1 MSKSVLILGAKSDI
15 AKATAM
21 QFAKNG
27 FNLILVGRDVKSEL
41 NEFSFIITQEFE
53 QKVFLHDLDILDRDA
68 TDSFLNGIEIIPE
81 GIISFIGLLGN
92 QHKAI
97 NEPYHVEIILTSN
110 FNAIVPILD
119 YFAIQFENRS
129 SGFIVGVSSVAGE
142 RGRKSNYY
150 YGSAKAAFTAY
161 LSGLRNRLFKAN
173 VHVITVVP
181 GYVDTKMT
189 KEMDLPKWITV
200 SPAYVGEKI
209 FNAHKNK
216 KDFIYVPGFWKIIM
230 AIISLIPERIFK
242 KLNL

>member
-53 QKVFLHDLDILDRDA
+53 QKVFLHDLDILDKNA
-68 TDSFLNGIEIIPE
+68 TDSFLSGVEIIPE
-81 GIISFIGLLGN
+81 GIISFIGLLGE
-92 QHKAI
+92 QRKAI
-97 NEPYHVEIILTSN
+97 NDPSHAEIILTSN

-129 SGFIVGVSSVAGE
+129 SGFIVGVSSVAGA

-150 YGSAKAAFTAY
+150 YGAAKAAFTAY
-161 LSGLRNRLFKAN
+161 LSGLRNRLFQAN
-173 VHVITVVP
+173 VHVVTVVP
-181 GYVDTKMT
+181 GYVETKMT
-189 KEMDLPKWITV
+189 HEMSLPKWLMV
-200 SPAYVGEKI
+200 SPIYVGEKI

-216 KDFIYVPGFWKIIM
+216 KDLLYVPGFWKIIM

-242 KLNL
+242 KLDL